1 MFIGVLVDEEYHV
14 KDTIITN
21 KMTECI
27 KHIHGSVNSI
37 KDEHPDVVIDG
48 SILLLRPCTQNSK
61 GIKNYIHLDY
71 VDEKGKNKVRM
82 WNLRQC

>member
-27 KHIHGSVNSI
+27 KHIHGSINSI

-48 SILLLRPCTQNSK
+48 SILLLRPCTQNGK
-61 GIKNYIHLDY
+61 GIKNYIRLDY
-71 VDEKGKNKVRM
+71 VDEKGENKVRM
-82 WNLRQC
+82 WKLRQC

>member
-27 KHIHGSVNSI
+27 KHIHGSINSI
-37 KDEHPDVVIDG
+37 KNEHPDVVIDG
-48 SILLLRPCTQNSK
+48 SILLLRPCTKNGK
-61 GIKNYIHLDY
+61 GIKNYIRLDY
-71 VDEKGKNKVRM
+71 VDEKGKNRVRM

>member
-14 KDTIITN
+14 QDTIITS

-27 KHIHGSVNSI
+27 KYIHGSVNSI
-37 KDEHPDVVIDG
+37 KNEHPDVVIDG
-48 SILLLRPCTQNSK
+48 SILLLRPCTQNGK
-61 GIKNYIHLDY
+61 GIKNYIRLDY

-82 WNLRQC
+82 WNLIQC

>member
-21 KMTECI
+21 KLIDCI
-27 KHIHGSVNSI
+27 KHIHGSINSI

-48 SILLLRPCTQNSK
+48 SILLLRPYTKNVK
-61 GIKNYIHLDY
+61 GIKNYIRLDY
-71 VDEKGKNKVRM
+71 VYEKGKNKVRM